1 MTTQLSEDEFK
12 ATFTGKMIDVTL
24 SASPVLDI
32 WPYVQQLIK
41 DKFVLDY
48 VYKNELV
55 EKVYRNDKNTF
66 DHVLLPTSDS
76 NVLIVIIVDLK
87 QEIIRGHYRLDLNK
101 EYGLD

>member
-12 ATFTGKMIDVTL
+12 ATFKGKMIDVTL

-32 WPYVQQLIK
+32 WPYVQQLTK

>member
-32 WPYVQQLIK
+32 WPYVQQLTK
-41 DKFVLDY
+41 DKVVLDY

-55 EKVYRNDKNTF
+55 KKVYRNDKNTF